1 MLPASSSYA
10 HPENGS
16 PPGQFNPPGTPSLPG
31 MNENQPST
39 AHDVEMQV
47 YFELWQQILANTMEP
62 RDEGN
67 EAFSYSGTVSKS
79 DSHST
84 LHNHCVA
91 LRMLEVKG
99 DGETMFS
106 ALQAAIDKQS
116 WPFIPHIRET
126 HLVQS
131 EKFPHQP
138 SVLVGC
144 NIRSY
149 TLDQRIGTLK
159 LLTLRGIV
167 VIGTLSERFRAI
179 GMDPNIKHALNCVS
193 AGGLQKIIQEASF
206 ARRKGNES
214 NASQFLVFGLR
225 FGSMRE
231 MGYIFCKDPE
241 DPNSGPTGH
250 ITLTYPASM
259 MEDASRRQ
267 ILSDKSKEYESFNGS
282 ATSDFVQG
290 PATAKPV
297 FCPYCSNSYV
307 LMDGLRKH
315 LQQSLEDSP
324 NSDDKHPKE
333 EISDFLRNSRKGV
346 SQGNAGQ

>member
-1 MLPASSSYA
+1 MFPASASYA

-16 PPGQFNPPGTPSLPG
+16 PPEPFNSPGTSSLSG
-31 MNENQPST
+31 MKESQPST
-39 AHDVEMQV
+39 TNDIQMQG

-62 RDEGN
+62 RDESN
-67 EAFSYSGTVSKS
+67 EAFPYSGTVSKS

-91 LRMLEVKG
+91 LGMLEVKG
-99 DGETMFS
+99 GSETMFS

-131 EKFPHQP
+131 EKFPYQP
-138 SVLVGC
+138 SVLIGC

-149 TLDQRIGTLK
+149 ALNQRTGTLR

-167 VIGTLSERFRAI
+167 TIGTLSKRFRAI
-179 GMDPNIKHALNCVS
+179 GMDPNMKHALNCVS
-193 AGGLQKIIQEASF
+193 TGGLQKIIQEASF
-206 ARRKGNES
+206 ARRKGNGS
-214 NASQFLVFGLR
+214 NASQFVVFGLR

-259 MEDASRRQ
+259 MVDASRRQ
-267 ILSDKSKEYESFNGS
+267 SHYSASKEYESFKSS
-282 ATSDFVQG
+282 ATSDFQG

-297 FCPYCSNSYV
+297 FCPYCSNDYV

-315 LQQSLEDSP
+315 LQQSLEDLP
-324 NSDDKHPKE
+324 NPDDKHPKE
-333 EISDFLRNSRKGV
+333 EISDFLRNSRRGI
-346 SQGNAGQ
+346 SYGSAGQ